1 MQNMPNQGMTNQ
13 NMGQQFQGPYQQ
25 NNGNKKNIIV
35 LIISAFLVAVI
46 ALGGVW
52 YYMGHAVGRVVPGHV
67 FKYNSVSGD
76 KMLYI
81 TFAQKGDKVVVSQT
95 KEDAMKA
102 DKSQADFDKA
112 YAEQSKSAQWL
123 YRAEGRTL
131 TLAQTKSNNEVS
143 QWQYNK
149 TLSSSKKI
157 TSSNFGYQIAKAGEG
172 QVNKRTVFERI
183 D

>member
-1 MQNMPNQGMTNQ
+1 MQNMPNQGMPNQ
-13 NMGQQFQGPYQQ
+13 NMGQQFQVPYQQ
-25 NNGNKKNIIV
+25 NNSNKKNIIG
-35 LIISAFLVAVI
+35 LIIAAFLVVVI

-52 YYMGHAVGRVVPGHV
+52 YYMGHAVARVVPGHV
-67 FKYNSVSGD
+67 FKYNSVSGN

-95 KEDAMKA
+95 KGDAMKA
-102 DKSQADFDKA
+102 DRSQADFDKA

-123 YRAEGRTL
+123 YRAEGRSL

-149 TLSSSKKI
+149 TLSSNKKI
-157 TSSNFGYQIAKAGEG
+157 TSGSFGYQIAKAGEG
-172 QVNKRTVFERI
+172 QVNKKTVFERI